1 MWLIMLFMLLVITNF
16 RAWYI
21 MWLFG
26 IITEIDM
33 KDVNKL
39 IALTLIGQF
48 ANYIPYYLGEGYMF
62 GEYYF
67 MMVIFTFLVYLI
79 VDNLKEQ
86 NGIIN
91 KFLKS

>member
-1 MWLIMLFMLLVITNF
+1 MWLLCLFILLAITNF

-26 IITEIDM
+26 IITEVDT
-33 KDVNKL
+33 KDLDKL

-67 MMVIFTFLVYLI
+67 MMVIFTFLVYLV
-79 VDNLKEQ
+79 VDKLK
-86 NGIIN
+86 GINIIG
-91 KFLKS
+91 KEF